1 MDVGLFH
8 FFLVVTFTND
18 VAVRHQFLC
27 EYVFSGSLGCIPRGG
42 IAGLDDNS
50 IF

>member
-1 MDVGLFH
+1 MLIVS
-8 FFLVVTFTND
+8 FFLVVTND
-18 VAVRHQFLC
+18 VAV
-27 EYVFSGSLGCIPRGG
+27 YAFSFCVNMCSRVSLGCIPRSG